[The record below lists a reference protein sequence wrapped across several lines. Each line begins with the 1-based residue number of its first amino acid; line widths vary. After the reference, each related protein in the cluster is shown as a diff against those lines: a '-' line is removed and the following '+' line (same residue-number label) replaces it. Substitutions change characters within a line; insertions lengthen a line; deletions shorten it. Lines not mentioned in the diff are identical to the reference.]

1 MSAHTD
7 THEHGHGH
15 DHAPVFLKTLIAL
28 LILTVITVAVSRVDL
43 GAANVAVALVVASIK
58 ATLVATFFMHL
69 KWDKPINTS
78 IALMGFLFLGLL
90 LTFTIV
96 DIDNRTDR
104 EPAGLKSVKPAVA
117 APAVGGAAPAAAS
130 APAEAKPAAH

>member
-1 MSAHTD
+1 M
-7 THEHGHGH
+7 
-15 DHAPVFLKTLIAL
+15 PKKNVLIWL
-28 LILTVITVAVSRVDL
+28 M
-43 GAANVAVALVVASIK
+43 ALVWVMACLPTAASPDF
-58 ATLVATFFMHL
+58 APTAA
-69 KWDKPINTS
+69 PSAINTF